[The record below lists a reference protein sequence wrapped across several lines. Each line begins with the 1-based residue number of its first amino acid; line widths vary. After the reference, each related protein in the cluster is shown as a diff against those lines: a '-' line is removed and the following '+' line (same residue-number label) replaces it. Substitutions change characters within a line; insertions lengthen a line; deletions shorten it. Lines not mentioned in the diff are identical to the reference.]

1 MAIKSNKREP
11 NGYNT
16 HTLIRT
22 LELEY
27 DYIEIHYNSNLKN
40 KPYLVRIYNYNN
52 DDPEE
57 IRLDQ
62 KDLMNVY
69 KILKERQYL

>member
-1 MAIKSNKREP
+1 MVMKSNNKAFS
-11 NGYNT
+11 GQNT
-16 HTLIRT
+16 HTLIKT

-27 DYIEIHYNSNLKN
+27 DLIEIHYNSNLNN

-57 IRLDQ
+57 IRLDE

-69 KILKERQYL
+69 KILKDRQHI